1 MADEFVSLGAYLHAP
16 AFPPVTEKEPREAE
30 VPAER
35 DPVLDD
41 VASQMRRFRA
51 ALYDAFA
58 AVRERMLRDIAC
70 EVVGRELQLAPAEVE
85 AIALRA
91 CAQIEAPLGV
101 RVHPLDA
108 AAFEQWTCDLETDAS
123 LHRGDVVLR
132 VRDGAIDAALG
143 VRLEGV
149 LAAAACA

>member
-1 MADEFVSLGAYLHAP
+1 MADEFVALGAYLHAP
-16 AFPPVTEKEPREAE
+16 EFAPVAEEEPHDAEASI
-30 VPAER
+30 ER
-35 DPVLDD
+35 DPVLDEI
-41 VASQMRRFRA
+41 ASQMRRFRA

-58 AVRERMLRDIAC
+58 AVRERLLRDIAC
-70 EVVGRELQLAPAEVE
+70 EVVGRELQLAPADVE

-91 CAQIEAPLGV
+91 CAQIEAPLCL

-108 AAFEQWTCDLETDAS
+108 AAFAQWTCDLETDAS

-132 VRDGAIDAALG
+132 VRDGAIDASLG

-149 LAAAACA
+149 LAAASCA